1 MKRQRTWTV
10 SPCGLRTGSPAALA
24 AGVVALLVLAPDALP
39 APPRWADLD
48 AYRWTHRPLLVFA
61 PSAQD
66 ARYAEFAQRAHR
78 LGAELAERDVPL
90 VHAFAR
96 TNGPEP
102 PCTLDP
108 ATAERLRSTFG
119 VRPDDATAI
128 LLGKDGGEKQRQP
141 LAEPLDSLLDLIDGM
156 PMRQREIRERGRP

>member
-1 MKRQRTWTV
+1 VRRDGTGV
-10 SPCGLRTGSPAALA
+10 FSPRGSRTGTPAALA
-24 AGVVALLVLAPDALP
+24 AGVVALLGLAPDALP
-39 APPRWADLD
+39 ASPCWADLN

-66 ARYAEFAQRAHR
+66 PRYAVFAQRAHR

-90 VHAFAR
+90 VHAFVRMSGHA
-96 TNGPEP
+96 PA
-102 PCTLDP
+102 CTLDP
-108 ATAERLRSTFG
+108 ATAERLRSAFG
-119 VRPDDATAI
+119 VRPEDATAV

-141 LAEPLDSLLDLIDGM
+141 LAEPLDPLLDLIDGM

>member
-1 MKRQRTWTV
+1 M
-10 SPCGLRTGSPAALA
+10 ALA
-24 AGVVALLVLAPDALP
+24 AGVAALLVLAPAALP
-39 APPRWADLD
+39 APPCGADLD

-66 ARYAEFAQRAHR
+66 PRYAEFAERAQR
-78 LGAELAERDVPL
+78 LGAELTERDVPL
-90 VHAFAR
+90 LHAFAR

-108 ATAERLRSTFG
+108 AAAERLRSTFG

-141 LAEPLDSLLDLIDGM
+141 LADPLDPLLDLIDGM

>member
-1 MKRQRTWTV
+1 M
-10 SPCGLRTGSPAALA
+10 ALA
-24 AGVVALLVLAPDALP
+24 AGAVALLMLAPDALP
-39 APPRWADLD
+39 APPCWADLD

-61 PSAQD
+61 PSAQHP
-66 ARYAEFAQRAHR
+66 RYAAFAERAHP

-96 TNGPEP
+96 TNGHEP

-108 ATAERLRSTFG
+108 ATAERLRSAFG

-141 LAEPLDSLLDLIDGM
+141 LAEPLDPLLDLIDGM

>member
-1 MKRQRTWTV
+1 M
-10 SPCGLRTGSPAALA
+10 ALA

-156 PMRQREIRERGRP
+156 PMRQREIREWGRP